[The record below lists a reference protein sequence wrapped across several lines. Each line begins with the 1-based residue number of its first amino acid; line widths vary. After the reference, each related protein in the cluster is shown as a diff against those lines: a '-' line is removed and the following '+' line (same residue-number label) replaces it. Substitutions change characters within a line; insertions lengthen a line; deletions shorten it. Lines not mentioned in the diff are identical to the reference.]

1 MSANSVPSNTRP
13 SAETQPVLAI
23 DFGTS
28 NTYVTKCPGDRE
40 DPVGVDF
47 GDGRDGIATAILYR
61 DGKEPLI
68 GHVALEE
75 FGEAGA
81 EHDDYRIRAQFKP
94 DLVGSLEAR
103 TDARDFLVGLLALA
117 RRQHKDIAPLHRQ
130 VIFGVPSEASD
141 TYRDALR
148 AIAEEAGFG
157 EVSTVDEP
165 KGALYFHLQRKD
177 ITPIEALKGALVVD
191 FGGGTCDFAIIVR
204 GEILHSWGD
213 MHLGGRLFDDLF
225 YQWFIEQNPKA
236 IAAMRQEGA
245 EFFVLA
251 VRCRE
256 LKEKFSL
263 AMALDPTT
271 VYRKTLG
278 EYGRLSEV
286 TWDSFL
292 TRARRYRPSETFSQY
307 LRPMNPQAG
316 AHLDAFPQGL
326 DLLDWFRQT
335 LRQGLAHE
343 HVRHQDLACVILTGG
358 SSAWPFVADIVTDEL
373 RQIEPSQI
381 KQLPRLV
388 QSDRP
393 YVTVSQGLAIVPAL
407 QRRLAATQIDL
418 RRELPEFIGTRIAPL
433 IERRMDEAANRI
445 AELVTVGLFDGRIE
459 PILRRFRQA
468 GGSVADLKSTLAED
482 AAAFRPQ
489 LEAIVTTQLAKVLTG
504 VATDT
509 TELMQDWYR
518 QHRLTVDQGLTHAGT
533 PVDMAEG
540 LRLADLDVFGEIS
553 GVVLALSTTIVSVL
567 AATISGGAGTA
578 IIMSGPIGLL
588 IGALVGLIA
597 GALAMRY
604 GLDEAKR
611 RAEHWEGAPR
621 WIRARALSDTK
632 IARLRDDLKG
642 QVADKV
648 AAQSERARDE
658 LENQV
663 RARVEQEITS
673 LSAISQVGIEVEGTG
688 RSINPMEAA

>member
-1 MSANSVPSNTRP
+1 ML
-13 SAETQPVLAI
+13 AEPKPVLAI

-61 DGKEPLI
+61 DDKEPLI

-75 FGEAGA
+75 FGDTGA
-81 EHDDYRIRAQFKP
+81 EHDDYRIHAQFKP
-94 DLVGSLEAR
+94 DLVSSAEAR
-103 TDARDFLVGLLALA
+103 LYARDFLVGLLALA
-117 RRQHKDIAPLHRQ
+117 RRQNKDIAPLQRQ
-130 VIFGVPSEASD
+130 VIFGVPSEASE
-141 TYRDALR
+141 TYRDVLR

-157 EVSTVDEP
+157 EVKTVDEP

-177 ITPIEALKGALVVD
+177 ITPIEAIRGALVVD
-191 FGGGTCDFAIIVR
+191 FGGGTCDFALIVR

-225 YQWFIEQNPKA
+225 YQWFIEQNPEA
-236 IAAMRQEGA
+236 VAAMRRERA

-256 LKEKFSL
+256 VKEKFSL

-271 VYRKTLG
+271 VYRKSVG
-278 EYGRLSEV
+278 DYGRINDA
-286 TWDSFL
+286 TWDAFL
-292 TRARRYRPSETFSQY
+292 ARARRYRPSETFAQY
-307 LRPMNPQAG
+307 LHAMNPPAG
-316 AHLDAFPQGL
+316 AHLDSFAQGL

-343 HVRHQDLACVILTGG
+343 QVRHQDLACVILTGG
-358 SSAWPFVADIVTDEL
+358 SSAWPFVADIVTEEL
-373 RQIEPSQI
+373 RQIERS
-381 KQLPRLV
+381 PRLV
-388 QSDRP
+388 HSDRP

-418 RRELPEFIGTRIAPL
+418 RRELPAFIGTRIAPL

-445 AELVTVGLFDGRIE
+445 AELVAVGLFDGRIE
-459 PILRRFRQA
+459 PILRRFRQE
-468 GGSVADLKSTLAED
+468 GGSVADLKSRIAAD
-482 AAAFRPQ
+482 ASAFRPQ
-489 LEAIVTTQLAKVLTG
+489 IEAIVTTQLARVLIG
-504 VATDT
+504 VAADT
-509 TELMQDWYR
+509 TDLMQDWYR

-540 LRLADLDVFGEIS
+540 LRLADLDVYREIA
-553 GVVLALSTTIVSVL
+553 GVVLALSTTIVTVL
-567 AATISGGAGTA
+567 VAAISGGAGTA
-578 IIMSGPIGLL
+578 LVMSGPHGLL

-597 GALAMRY
+597 AFLAMRY
-604 GLDEAKR
+604 GMDEAKH
-611 RAEHWEGAPR
+611 RAEQWEGAPV
-621 WIRARALSDTK
+621 WLIARALSDTK

-648 AAQSERARDE
+648 SAQSEQARQG
-658 LENQV
+658 LEEQISE
-663 RARVEQEITS
+663 RVEQEIAS
-673 LSAISQVGIEVEGTG
+673 LSAISQIW
-688 RSINPMEAA
+688 

>member
-1 MSANSVPSNTRP
+1 MSANSVPSAVRL
-13 SAETQPVLAI
+13 SAEVPPVLAI

-94 DLVGSLEAR
+94 DLVSSPDAR
-103 TDARDFLVGLLALA
+103 TYARDFLVGLLALA
-117 RRQHKDIAPLHRQ
+117 RRQHKDIAPLQRQ
-130 VIFGVPSEASD
+130 VIFGVPSEASE

-148 AIAEEAGFG
+148 AIAEEADFG
-157 EVSTVDEP
+157 EVRTVDEP

-191 FGGGTCDFAIIVR
+191 FGGGTCDFALIVR

-225 YQWFIEQNPKA
+225 YQWFIEQNPEA
-236 IAAMRQEGA
+236 VAAMRRERA

-256 LKEKFSL
+256 VKEKFSL

-271 VYRKTLG
+271 VYRKALG
-278 EYGRLSEV
+278 EYGRLNEL

-292 TRARRYRPSETFSQY
+292 ARARRYRPSETFSRY
-307 LRPMNPQAG
+307 LRAMKPQAV

-343 HVRHQDLACVILTGG
+343 QVRHQDLACVILTGG
-358 SSAWPFVADIVTDEL
+358 SSAWPFVADIVAEEL
-373 RQIEPSQI
+373 RQIERSA
-381 KQLPRLV
+381 RLV
-388 QSDRP
+388 HSDRP

-407 QRRLAATQIDL
+407 QRRLAAIQIDL

-433 IERRMDEAANRI
+433 IDRRMDEAASRI
-445 AELVTVGLFDGRIE
+445 AERVAVDLFDGRIE
-459 PILRRFRQA
+459 PILRRFRQE
-468 GGSVADLKSTLAED
+468 GGSVANLKARLAED
-482 AAAFRPQ
+482 AVAFRPQ
-489 LEAIVTTQLAKVLTG
+489 LEAIVTTQLANVLAG
-504 VATDT
+504 VAVDT
-509 TELMQDWYR
+509 TELMKDWYR
-518 QHRLTVDQGLTHAGT
+518 QHRLNADQSLTHAET
-533 PVDMAEG
+533 PLDMAEG
-540 LRLADLDVFGEIS
+540 LRLADLDVYGEIS
-553 GVVLALSTTIVSVL
+553 SVVLALSATIVSVL

-588 IGALVGLIA
+588 IGALLGLIA

-604 GLDEAKR
+604 GLEEAKR
-611 RAEHWEGAPR
+611 RAEHWEGAPL
-621 WIRARALSDTK
+621 WLLARALSDTK
-632 IARLRDDLKG
+632 IARLRDDLKD

-648 AAQSERARDE
+648 SAQSEHARDG

-663 RARVEQEITS
+663 RARVEQEIAS
-673 LSAISQVGIEVEGTG
+673 LSAISQLW
-688 RSINPMEAA
+688 

>member
-1 MSANSVPSNTRP
+1 MSANSASTAPM
-13 SAETQPVLAI
+13 SADPKPVLAI

-28 NTYVTKCPGDRE
+28 NTYVTKCPGDKE

-61 DGKEPLI
+61 DDKAPLI

-75 FGEAGA
+75 FGDAGA
-81 EHDDYRIRAQFKP
+81 EHADYRLHAQFKP
-94 DLVGSLEAR
+94 DLVSSAEAR
-103 TDARDFLVGLLALA
+103 TDARDFLAGLLALA
-117 RRQHKDIAPLHRQ
+117 RRQNKDIAPLQRQ
-130 VIFGVPSEASD
+130 VIFGVPSEASE
-141 TYRDALR
+141 TYRETLR
-148 AIAEEAGFG
+148 AIAHEAGFG
-157 EVSTVDEP
+157 EVKTVDEP

-191 FGGGTCDFAIIVR
+191 FGGGTCDFALVVR

-225 YQWFIEQNPKA
+225 YQWFIEQNPEA
-236 IAAMRQEGA
+236 VAAMRRERA

-256 LKEKFSL
+256 VKEKFSL

-278 EYGRLSEV
+278 EYGRIDAV
-286 TWDSFL
+286 TWESFL
-292 TRARRYRPSETFSQY
+292 ARAGRYRPSETFSQY
-307 LRPMNPQAG
+307 LRAMNPQAG
-316 AHLDAFPQGL
+316 AHLDSFPQGV

-343 HVRHQDLACVILTGG
+343 QVRHQDLACVILTGG
-358 SSAWPFVADIVTDEL
+358 SSAWPFVADIVVDEL
-373 RQIEPSQI
+373 RKIDRS
-381 KQLPRLV
+381 PRLV
-388 QSDRP
+388 HSDRP

-407 QRRLAATQIDL
+407 QRRLAATQIGL
-418 RRELPEFIGTRIAPL
+418 RAELPEFIDTRIAPL
-433 IERRMDEAANRI
+433 IERRMDEAASRI
-445 AELVTVGLFDGRIE
+445 AELVAVGLFDGRIE
-459 PILRRFRQA
+459 PILRRFRQE
-468 GGSVADLKSTLAED
+468 GGSVADLKSRLTED

-504 VATDT
+504 VAADT

-518 QHRLTVDQGLTHAGT
+518 QHRLTVDQSLTHAGT

-540 LRLADLDVFGEIS
+540 LRLADVDVYGEIT
-553 GVVLALSTTIVSVL
+553 GVVLALSTTLVTVL
-567 AATISGGAGTA
+567 VATISGGAGTA
-578 IIMSGPIGLL
+578 FVMSGPLGLL
-588 IGALVGLIA
+588 VGALIGLIA

-604 GLDEAKR
+604 GTGEAKR
-611 RAEHWEGAPR
+611 RAEQWEGAPL
-621 WIRARALSDTK
+621 WLLARALSDTK

-648 AAQSERARDE
+648 SAQSEQARQE
-658 LENQV
+658 LEDQI
-663 RARVEQEITS
+663 RERVEREIAS
-673 LSAISQVGIEVEGTG
+673 LSAISQIW
-688 RSINPMEAA
+688 

>member
-1 MSANSVPSNTRP
+1 MSENSVPSTARP
-13 SAETQPVLAI
+13 SAEAQPVLAI

-28 NTYVTKCPGDRE
+28 NTYVTKCPGDKE

-75 FGEAGA
+75 FGDAGA

-94 DLVGSLEAR
+94 DLVSSAEAR
-103 TDARDFLVGLLALA
+103 TYARDFLVGLLTLA
-117 RRQHKDIAPLHRQ
+117 RRQHKDIAPLQRQ
-130 VIFGVPSEASD
+130 VIFGVPSEASE

-157 EVSTVDEP
+157 AVKTVDEP

-177 ITPIEALKGALVVD
+177 ITPIEALRGALVVD
-191 FGGGTCDFAIIVR
+191 FGGGTCDFALLVR

-225 YQWFIEQNPKA
+225 YQWFIEQNPEA
-236 IAAMRQEGA
+236 VVAMRRERA

-256 LKEKFSL
+256 VKEKFSL

-278 EYGRLSEV
+278 AYGRLNDV

-292 TRARRYRPSETFSQY
+292 ARARRYRPSETFAQY
-307 LRPMNPQAG
+307 LRAMNPQAG
-316 AHLDAFPQGL
+316 AHLDTFPQGI

-343 HVRHQDLACVILTGG
+343 QMRHQDLACVILTGG

-373 RQIEPSQI
+373 KQIQPKPIEPSQI
-381 KQLPRLV
+381 ERSPRLV
-388 QSDRP
+388 HSDRP

-407 QRRLAATQIDL
+407 QQRLAATQVDL
-418 RRELPEFIGTRIAPL
+418 RRELPAFIATRIAPL
-433 IERRMDEAANRI
+433 IERRMDEAAHRI
-445 AELVTVGLFDGRIE
+445 AERVAVGLFDERIE
-459 PILRRFRQA
+459 PILRHFRQE
-468 GGSVADLKSTLAED
+468 GGSVADLKARLAED

-504 VATDT
+504 VAADT

-518 QHRLTVDQGLTHAGT
+518 QHRLTVDQSLSHAGT

-540 LRLADLDVFGEIS
+540 LRLADLDVYGEIS
-553 GVVLALSTTIVSVL
+553 GVVLALSATIISVL

-621 WIRARALSDTK
+621 WILARALSDTK
-632 IARLRDDLKG
+632 IARLRADIKG

-648 AAQSERARDE
+648 SAQSEQARDG
-658 LENQV
+658 LEHQV

-673 LSAISQVGIEVEGTG
+673 LSAISQLW
-688 RSINPMEAA
+688 

>member
-1 MSANSVPSNTRP
+1 MSANSDSTVPMP
-13 SAETQPVLAI
+13 AEPKPVLAI

-61 DGKEPLI
+61 DDKEPLI

-75 FGEAGA
+75 FGEASA

-94 DLVGSLEAR
+94 DLVSSAEAR
-103 TDARDFLVGLLALA
+103 LYARDFLVGLLALA
-117 RRQHKDIAPLHRQ
+117 RRQNKDIAPLQRQ
-130 VIFGVPSEASD
+130 VIFGVPSEASE
-141 TYRDALR
+141 TYRNALR
-148 AIAEEAGFG
+148 EIAEEAGFG
-157 EVSTVDEP
+157 EVKTVDEP

-177 ITPIEALKGALVVD
+177 ITPIEALRGALVVD
-191 FGGGTCDFAIIVR
+191 FGGGTCDFALVVR
-204 GEILHSWGD
+204 GEIRHSWGD

-225 YQWFIEQNPKA
+225 YQWFIEQNPEA
-236 IAAMRQEGA
+236 VATMRREQA

-256 LKEKFSL
+256 VKEKFSL

-271 VYRKTLG
+271 VYRKSVG
-278 EYGRLSEV
+278 DYGRIHEA
-286 TWDSFL
+286 TWDAFL
-292 TRARRYRPSETFSQY
+292 ARARRYRPSETFAQY
-307 LRPMNPQAG
+307 LRAMNPLAG
-316 AHLDAFPQGL
+316 AHLDSFTQGL

-343 HVRHQDLACVILTGG
+343 QVRHQDLACVILTGG
-358 SSAWPFVADIVTDEL
+358 SSAWPFVADIVTEEL
-373 RQIEPSQI
+373 EQIERS
-381 KQLPRLV
+381 PRLV
-388 QSDRP
+388 HSDRP

-418 RRELPEFIGTRIAPL
+418 RRELPTFIGTRIAPL

-445 AELVTVGLFDGRIE
+445 AELVAVGLFDGRIE
-459 PILRRFRQA
+459 PILRRFRQE
-468 GGSVADLKSTLAED
+468 GGSVADLKSWIAAD
-482 AAAFRPQ
+482 ASAFRPQ
-489 LEAIVTTQLAKVLTG
+489 IEAIVTTQLARVLIG
-504 VATDT
+504 VAADT

-540 LRLADLDVFGEIS
+540 LRLADLDVYREIA
-553 GVVLALSTTIVSVL
+553 GIVLALSTTIVTVL
-567 AATISGGAGTA
+567 VAAISGGAGTA
-578 IIMSGPIGLL
+578 LVMSGPHGLL

-597 GALAMRY
+597 AFLAMRY
-604 GLDEAKR
+604 GMDEAKH
-611 RAEHWEGAPR
+611 RAEQWEGAPV
-621 WIRARALSDTK
+621 WLIARALSDTK

-648 AAQSERARDE
+648 SAQSEQARQG
-658 LENQV
+658 LEEQISE
-663 RARVEQEITS
+663 RVEQEIAS
-673 LSAISQVGIEVEGTG
+673 LSAISQIW
-688 RSINPMEAA
+688 

>member
-1 MSANSVPSNTRP
+1 MSENSVH
-13 SAETQPVLAI
+13 SAEHLSADPKPVLAI

-61 DGKEPLI
+61 AGKEPLI

-75 FGEAGA
+75 FGDAGA

-94 DLVGSLEAR
+94 DLVSSAEAR
-103 TDARDFLVGLLALA
+103 IDARAFLVGLLTLA
-117 RRQHKDIAPLHRQ
+117 RRQHKDIAPLQRQ
-130 VIFGVPSEASD
+130 VIFGVPSEASE
-141 TYRDALR
+141 TYRNALR
-148 AIAEEAGFG
+148 AIAREAGFG
-157 EVSTVDEP
+157 EVKTVDEP

-177 ITPIEALKGALVVD
+177 ITPAEALKGALVVD
-191 FGGGTCDFAIIVR
+191 FGGGTCDFALIVR
-204 GEILHSWGD
+204 GEIMHSWGD

-225 YQWFIEQNPKA
+225 YQWFIEQNPDA
-236 IAAMRQEGA
+236 VAAMRREKA

-256 LKEKFSL
+256 VKEKFSL

-271 VYRKTLG
+271 VYRKSVG
-278 EYGRLSEV
+278 DYGRLNEA
-286 TWDSFL
+286 TWEHFL
-292 TRARRYRPSETFSQY
+292 ARARRYRPSETFAQY
-307 LRPMNPQAG
+307 LRAMNPPAG
-316 AHLDAFPQGL
+316 AHLDSFEQGL

-343 HVRHQDLACVILTGG
+343 QVRRQDLACVILTGG
-358 SSAWPFVADIVTDEL
+358 SSAWPFVADIVVEEL
-373 RQIEPSQI
+373 KQIEARHI
-381 KQLPRLV
+381 ERLPRLV
-388 QSDRP
+388 HSDRP

-418 RRELPEFIGTRIAPL
+418 RRERPEFIGARMAPL

-445 AELVTVGLFDGRIE
+445 AERVAVGLFDERIA
-459 PILRRFRQA
+459 PILRHFRQE
-468 GGSVADLKSTLAED
+468 GGSVADLKARIAET

-489 LEAIVTTQLAKVLTG
+489 LEAIVTTQLAQVLTG
-504 VATDT
+504 VASDT

-518 QHRLTVDQGLTHAGT
+518 QHRLTVDQGLTQAGT

-540 LRLADLDVFGEIS
+540 LRLADPDVYGEIS
-553 GVVLALSTTIVSVL
+553 GVVLALSTTLVTVL
-567 AATISGGAGTA
+567 AAVISGGAGTA
-578 IIMSGPIGLL
+578 LIMSGPLGLL
-588 IGALVGLIA
+588 IGALAGLIA
-597 GALAMRY
+597 GTLAMRY
-604 GLDEAKR
+604 GMDEAKR
-611 RAEHWEGAPR
+611 RAEQWEGAPL
-621 WIRARALSDTK
+621 WLIARALSDTK

-648 AAQSERARDE
+648 AGQSEQARQG
-658 LENQV
+658 LEDQIS
-663 RARVEQEITS
+663 ARVEQEIAS
-673 LSAISQVGIEVEGTG
+673 LSAISQL
-688 RSINPMEAA
+688 R